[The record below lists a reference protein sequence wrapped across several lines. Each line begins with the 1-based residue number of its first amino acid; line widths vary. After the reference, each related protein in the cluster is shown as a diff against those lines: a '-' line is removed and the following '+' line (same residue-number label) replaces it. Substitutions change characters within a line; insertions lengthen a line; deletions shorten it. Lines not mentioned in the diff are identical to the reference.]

1 MNAPGWQPDPTTRH
15 EYRYWDG
22 SQWTDDVSDGGVT
35 SVDPVDGSGAAAAG
49 GYPSSDATQA
59 MDPATQAYGG
69 APYGGPPPPGAGT
82 PPPGVNPSYQG
93 YGADPYAQSY
103 GGGSGQMP
111 PGQPAKKGPNPALI
125 IGIAVVVL
133 LLLGGGAFALLSGDD
148 GDDDRSRG
156 GAGGD
161 VRCARRWQ
169 RHVPGDRRRRPGPI
183 SILFLTGRR
192 FRSPPRRTGRP
203 WRPLLRCCPQARPV
217 QHGISANRAH
227 GTMLSRSVALP
238 AHAHRLVD
246 RRHHDSRRTVVEPRE
261 HRLQRMHRRIAA
273 PRRDDQRLAELL
285 PRTDLFHFT
294 FGLTLVPQSLQPSQE
309 RPSRDPAVQ
318 NGVELGGGEVAPP
331 RLVEVG
337 PGRVRPVGHRAA
349 HGHVAAPGQGRGR
362 PL

>member
-148 GDDDRSRG
+148 GDDDETS
-156 GAGGD
+156 AGTTTTTAAETTTTTSAPETTTTTEATTTTTEEDSGTSED
-161 VRCARRWQ
+161 SL
-169 RHVPGDRRRRPGPI
+169 VPLIAEGIQESAPE
-183 SILFLTGRR
+183 LTDE
-192 FRSPPRRTGRP
+192 
-203 WRPLLRCCPQARPV
+203 QAECIAEV
-217 QHGISANRAH
+217 IIDEVGI
-227 GTMLSRSVALP
+227 
-238 AHAHRLVD
+238 
-246 RRHHDSRRTVVEPRE
+246 E
-261 HRLQRMHRRIAA
+261 Q
-273 PRRDDQRLAELL
+273 LAEIGASGD
-285 PRTDLFHFT
+285 TSNAFDQ
-294 FGLTLVPQSLQPSQE
+294 LTSDQQAALATAML
-309 RPSRDPAVQ
+309 DCAPA
-318 NGVELGGGEVAPP
+318 EVLA
-331 RLVEVG
+331 G
-337 PGRVRPVGHRAA
+337 T
-349 HGHVAAPGQGRGR
+349 
-362 PL
+362 

>member
-69 APYGGPPPPGAGT
+69 PPPPGAGT

-93 YGADPYAQSY
+93 YGADPYGQSY

-148 GDDDRSRG
+148 GDDDETSAG
-156 GAGGD
+156 TTTTTAAETTTTTSAPETTTTTEATTTTTEEDAGSGASD
-161 VRCARRWQ
+161 DSL
-169 RHVPGDRRRRPGPI
+169 VPLIAEGIQQSAPE
-183 SILFLTGRR
+183 LTDE
-192 FRSPPRRTGRP
+192 
-203 WRPLLRCCPQARPV
+203 QAECIAQV
-217 QHGISANRAH
+217 IIDEVG
-227 GTMLSRSVALP
+227 
-238 AHAHRLVD
+238 
-246 RRHHDSRRTVVEPRE
+246 VE
-261 HRLQRMHRRIAA
+261 Q
-273 PRRDDQRLAELL
+273 LAEIGASGD
-285 PRTDLFHFT
+285 TSDAFSQ
-294 FGLTLVPQSLQPSQE
+294 LTSEQQAALATAML
-309 RPSRDPAVQ
+309 DCAPADVLA
-318 NGVELGGGEVAPP
+318 GT
-331 RLVEVG
+331 
-337 PGRVRPVGHRAA
+337 
-349 HGHVAAPGQGRGR
+349 
-362 PL
+362 